1 MSWPAL
7 YLFQL
12 CGIWNKL
19 NNTNVPN
26 VPKSVAFEELLPFIV
41 MAANMMPTLRHAL
54 ARWSISKNNINR
66 EI

>member
-7 YLFQL
+7 YLFQ
-12 CGIWNKL
+12 
-19 NNTNVPN
+19 TA
-26 VPKSVAFEELLPFIV
+26 KSVAFEELLPFIV

-54 ARWSISKNNINR
+54 ACWSVSKNNINR